1 MPTGGGK
8 SLCYQLP
15 AMVRAGT
22 GVVVSPLISL
32 MKDQVDALLA
42 AGVSAAAYNSSLEAG
57 EARSVLRALH
67 AGELDLLYVA
77 PETLMTEGF
86 LERLR
91 GLGDP
96 GSAAAGVALFAI
108 DEAHCVSQWGH
119 DFRPEYVQLG
129 RLRGLFPGVPIMACT
144 ATADPETRDDV
155 RLRLGL
161 ADAAVYVTGFDRPNI
176 RYTVVEKREPLH
188 QLLQF
193 LAAHEGESG
202 IVYCLSRK
210 RTEEVAEKL
219 RAHGVEAAA
228 YHAGLPADERRRVQ
242 DAFARDEVSVVVATV
257 AFGMGIDKSD
267 VRFVVHHDL
276 PKTVESYYQETGRSG
291 RDGLPADALLL
302 FGLGDAAVV
311 RSLIEGGGR
320 RQNGDEEVERDPER
334 VRIEIH
340 KLNSMVGY
348 ADGLSCRREALLGYF
363 GEPYPAPCGNCDI
376 CLEPPETFDATEQAR
391 MALSCVFRLWERDG
405 FGYGVGYVIDVL
417 RGSENEKILSRGH
430 DALST
435 YGIGAELSRDHWQS
449 LIRQLI
455 HRGYLAQ
462 DIARYSALR
471 LTEAARPLLRGDETL
486 IMAKPR
492 VRVPSKKQ
500 RLRADRAG
508 RAADLAGMPV
518 DEALF
523 DELRALRKRL
533 ADEQNVPAYVV
544 FSDAT
549 LAEMAARQPGTSAQ
563 TARGQRRRP
572 GQARAVRRRVPGR
585 DRRARLRRLG
595 PRRLCLWP
603 RSAAPAT
610 PARPAREDGGRAG
623 VVALR
628 DERPLPLRHRPA
640 RPRVPARRRA
650 ARARRGAREA
660 GPRRR
665 RLLRLARD
673 GVPRLPL
680 VAGRRPRP
688 AAGHERD
695 GRRRRR
701 PLQDRAVRRLVAPP
715 RGGRH
720 AGGRLHRRQRQDPG
734 HALRRGA
741 HQGRDRRPVPR
752 LLRRPAA
759 VGGRARA
766 RRARQRAPR
775 EHARGHL
782 DRPERPEPAPARL
795 PGGQGP
801 GGGAA
806 QGEPGRRP
814 AALRGLAER
823 GRRRRQPARPAV
835 RVGHAADRG
844 GADGGRRRA
853 RPAAR
858 GGGEP
863 SRARRRPSAS
873 CTGAATTPR
882 SGPR

>member
-1 MPTGGGK
+1 
-8 SLCYQLP
+8 
-15 AMVRAGT
+15 
-22 GVVVSPLISL
+22 

-42 AGVSAAAYNSSLEAG
+42 AGVSAAAYNSSLDAG
-57 EARSVLRALH
+57 EARGVLRALH

-96 GSAAAGVALFAI
+96 GSGAAGVALFAI

-129 RLRGLFPGVPIMACT
+129 QLRGLFPGVPIIACT

-188 QLLQF
+188 QLLRF
-193 LAAHEGESG
+193 LAVHEGESG

-257 AFGMGIDKSD
+257 AFGLGIDKSD

-291 RDGLPADALLL
+291 RDGLPAEALLL

-320 RQNGDEEVERDPER
+320 GQNGDEKVERDPER
-334 VRIEIH
+334 VRIELH
-340 KLNSMVGY
+340 KLNAMVGY
-348 ADGLSCRREALLGYF
+348 ADGLTCRREALLGYF

-376 CLEPPETFDATEQAR
+376 CLDPPETFDATEQAR
-391 MALSCVFRLWERDG
+391 MALSCVYRLWERDG

-462 DIARYSALR
+462 DIARFSALR
-471 LTEAARPLLRGDETL
+471 LTEAARPLLRGEEGL
-486 IMAKPR
+486 VLAVPR
-492 VRVPSKKQ
+492 TRVPSKKQ
-500 RLRADRAG
+500 RMRAERAG
-508 RAADLAGMPV
+508 MAAELAGLPV

-523 DELRALRKRL
+523 EALRSLRKRL

-549 LAEMAARQPGTSAQ
+549 LAEMAAR
-563 TARGQRRRP
+563 RP
-572 GQARAVRRRVPGR
+572 ATYADLLEVSGVGKAKLERYGDAFLALIAERASG
-585 DRRARLRRLG
+585 
-595 PRRLCLWP
+595 
-603 RSAAPAT
+603 RSAP
-610 PARPAREDGGRAG
+610 G
-623 VVALR
+623 ALF
-628 DERPLPLRHRPA
+628 
-640 RPRVPARRRA
+640 
-650 ARARRGAREA
+650 
-660 GPRRR
+660 
-665 RLLRLARD
+665 
-673 GVPRLPL
+673 
-680 VAGRRPRP
+680 
-688 AAGHERD
+688 
-695 GRRRRR
+695 
-701 PLQDRAVRRLVAPP
+701 
-715 RGGRH
+715 
-720 AGGRLHRRQRQDPG
+720 
-734 HALRRGA
+734 
-741 HQGRDRRPVPR
+741 
-752 LLRRPAA
+752 
-759 VGGRARA
+759 
-766 RRARQRAPR
+766 
-775 EHARGHL
+775 
-782 DRPERPEPAPARL
+782 
-795 PGGQGP
+795 
-801 GGGAA
+801 
-806 QGEPGRRP
+806 
-814 AALRGLAER
+814 
-823 GRRRRQPARPAV
+823 
-835 RVGHAADRG
+835 
-844 GADGGRRRA
+844 
-853 RPAAR
+853 
-858 GGGEP
+858 
-863 SRARRRPSAS
+863 
-873 CTGAATTPR
+873 
-882 SGPR
+882 